1 MPMHKTAVI
10 YARVSTVRQAEDEL
24 PLASQIEQCTVKALG
39 LDAAVVR
46 TFVDEGLS
54 GRADNR
60 PAFQDAISY
69 CEAFGVNYFI
79 TWSTSRFARNKIDAG
94 LYKLRLGRAGTE
106 IIYVTLSIDR
116 TTDGGWMT
124 ESVLELFD
132 EFYSRQI
139 SADTRRS
146 MIKNAN
152 DGYWNGGNAP
162 YGFEAAP
169 ARDNEKRKRLRTVPS
184 EVDIVRRIF
193 ALRLEGHGAKSI
205 ALLLNEDGLTN
216 RGRAWNKST
225 VGALLRNQTVI
236 GNTVFGRR
244 DRATARRRNPDQW
257 IVVQSHEPIIDMATW
272 TEVQMAMGEDAPT
285 ADGSPHS
292 TFVFTGVLKCGRCGS
307 SMQIESAKG
316 RSRRYHY
323 YNCRAK
329 QKHGTCI
336 NRRIA
341 AREFDA
347 WLLDVVLDN
356 ILTQQNLEGVMH
368 ELYEAYGSWAVDH
381 RRRRKAVAEKLGA
394 IQRKNEKLYELFEL
408 HGKDAPN
415 LADLTGRLRANNAEV
430 KRFELQLQGIDAE
443 QMPEIEVTQ
452 EDIRDLAEALRD
464 IIQTTTNEKKLR
476 HFFSSFISG
485 IYVEDDQVRI
495 DYSPEYLIHMPGSA
509 VPSKVVWLPGRA
521 LLGTKRLQVPLPERF
536 CRISPAA

>member
-1 MPMHKTAVI
+1 MTKTAVI

-24 PLASQIEQCTVKALG
+24 PLASQIEQCAVKATA
-39 LDAAVVR
+39 LDATVAR
-46 TFVDEGLS
+46 TFADEGLS
-54 GRADNR
+54 GRVDTR
-60 PAFQDAISY
+60 PAFQDAIAY
-69 CEAFGVNYFI
+69 CEAFSVDYFI

-94 LYKLRLGRAGTE
+94 MYKLRLARAGTD
-106 IIYVTLSIDR
+106 IVYVTLSIDR
-116 TTDGGWMT
+116 GTDGGWMT

-152 DGYWNGGNAP
+152 DGHWNGGVP
-162 YGFEAAP
+162 PFGFEAA
-169 ARDNEKRKRLRTVPS
+169 AAGDNEKRRRLRPVPT

-193 ALRLEGHGAKSI
+193 ALRLEGYGAKSI
-205 ALLLNEDGLTN
+205 AILLSDDGLTN

-225 VGALLRNQTVI
+225 VAALLRNQAAI

-244 DRATARRRNPDQW
+244 DRATARRRDPSQW
-257 IVVQSHEPIIDMATW
+257 IVVRSHEPIIDQQTW
-272 TEVQMAMGEDAPT
+272 AEAQLVMGEDAPT

-292 TFVFTGVLKCGRCGS
+292 TFAFTGILRCGRCGS

-329 QKHGTCI
+329 QKHGQCV
-336 NRRIA
+336 NRRLA
-341 AREFDA
+341 ARELDA
-347 WLLDVVLDN
+347 WLIDVVLDN
-356 ILTQQNLEGVMH
+356 LLTEENLRGVMR
-368 ELYEAYGSWAVDH
+368 ELYDAYGSWAIDQ
-381 RRRRKAVAEKLGA
+381 RRRRKAVAEKLAG

-408 HGKDAPN
+408 HGKSAPN
-415 LADLTGRLRANNAEV
+415 LSDLTARLRANNAEV
-430 KRFELQLQGIDAE
+430 KRAEAELQGIDAE
-443 QMPEIEVTQ
+443 QAPEIEITQ
-452 EDIRDLAEALRD
+452 EDLADLVAALRD
-464 IIQTTTNEKKLR
+464 IIHTTTNEKKLR

-495 DYSPEYLIHMPGSA
+495 EYRPEYLMHMPESV
-509 VPSKVVWLPGRA
+509 VPGKVMWLPGTGSNR
-521 LLGTKRLQVPLPERF
+521 RPND
-536 CRISPAA
+536 

>member
-1 MPMHKTAVI
+1 MSMKKTAII

-24 PLASQIEQCTVKALG
+24 PLASQVEQCIAKAIG
-39 LDAAVVR
+39 LDANVVC

-60 PAFQDAISY
+60 PAFQDAIAY
-69 CEAFGVNYFI
+69 CEAFSVNYFI

-124 ESVLELFD
+124 ESVMELFD

-152 DGYWNGGNAP
+152 DGYWNGGSAP
-162 YGFEAAP
+162 FGFEAAP
-169 ARDNEKRKRLRTVPS
+169 ARDNEKRKRLRAVPD

-193 ALRLEGHGAKSI
+193 NLRLQGHGAKNI
-205 ALLLNEDGLTN
+205 ALFLNEEGLSN
-216 RGRAWNKST
+216 RARAWNKSAIA
-225 VGALLRNQTVI
+225 ALLRNQTVI

-244 DRATARRRNPDQW
+244 DRATARRRDPDQW
-257 IVVQSHEPIIDMATW
+257 IIVQSHEPIIDLATW
-272 TEVQMAMGEDAPT
+272 AEVQKVMGEDAPT
-285 ADGSPHS
+285 SDGSPHS
-292 TFVFTGVLKCGRCGS
+292 TFIFTGVLKCGRCGS

-329 QKHGTCI
+329 QKHGQCS

-347 WLLDVVLDN
+347 WLLDILLDN
-356 ILTQQNLEGVMH
+356 ILTQENLQGVLH

-381 RRRRKAVAEKLGA
+381 RRRHKATVEKLSA
-394 IQRKNEKLYELFEL
+394 VQRKNEKIFEIFEL
-408 HGKDAPN
+408 YGKDAPN
-415 LADLTGRLRANNAEV
+415 MADLTNRLRANNSEAKKLEI
-430 KRFELQLQGIDAE
+430 ELQRIDAE
-443 QMPEIEVTQ
+443 QPPEIDVSQ
-452 EDIRDLAEALRD
+452 EDVADLALALRD
-464 IIQTTTNEKKLR
+464 IIHTTTNEKKLR

-495 DYSPEYLIHMPGSA
+495 EYSPEYLIHMPGVA
-509 VPSKVVWLPGRA
+509 VPSKVVWLPGTGSNR
-521 LLGTKRLQVPLPERF
+521 RPND
-536 CRISPAA
+536 